1 MDGGGGSGLMLR
13 HLRLKIASR
22 HTLGLSEHVRVDI
35 RLFLGTCV
43 QLLFEQR
50 LDDSAA
56 SGGLGAAP
64 GEDAGTL
71 NSEGL
76 IHNRAS
82 ASSKLQVRDRAA
94 TGRSVGGGGHG
105 AKGRCR
111 GLFEEGTHALGLSQE
126 RLHGEE

>member
-1 MDGGGGSGLMLR
+1 MNLP
-13 HLRLKIASR
+13 
-22 HTLGLSEHVRVDI
+22 EHVRVNI
-35 RLFLGTCV
+35 RFFLGTCV

-56 SGGLGAAP
+56 GGGLGAAP

-76 IHNRAS
+76 VHDGAS
-82 ASSKLQVRDRAA
+82 TSSKLQIRDSAT

-105 AKGRCR
+105 AKSRCR
-111 GLFEEGTHALGLSQE
+111 GLFEEGTHALGLPQE
-126 RLHGEE
+126 RLHGED